1 MSRIIDKTN
10 KVITELIDSIDNIKV
25 PPIPTEAIYL
35 ADISH
40 SGLDYDRL
48 SRNILN
54 ELSKIR
60 PEIPIS
66 TKTESGESSIFEQVI
81 ILTCKC
87 LLEEL
92 KNNAKIE
99 ISVAPG
105 VQSVVTATAAG
116 VPVVGNATTLTFT
129 KGVGIIS

>member
-1 MSRIIDKTN
+1 MSRIIDKTS
-10 KVITELIDSIDNIKV
+10 KVINELIDSVDNIKV

-35 ADISH
+35 ADITH
-40 SGLDYDRL
+40 GGLDYDRL

-66 TKTESGESSIFEQVI
+66 TKTESGETSIFEQVI

-87 LLEEL
+87 LIEEL

-105 VQSVVTATAAG
+105 VQSIVTATAAG
-116 VPVVGNATTLTFT
+116 LPVVGNATTLSFI

>member
-54 ELSKIR
+54 
-60 PEIPIS
+60 
-66 TKTESGESSIFEQVI
+66 V
-81 ILTCKC
+81 
-87 LLEEL
+87 
-92 KNNAKIE
+92 
-99 ISVAPG
+99 
-105 VQSVVTATAAG
+105 ATAR
-116 VPVVGNATTLTFT
+116 
-129 KGVGIIS
+129 